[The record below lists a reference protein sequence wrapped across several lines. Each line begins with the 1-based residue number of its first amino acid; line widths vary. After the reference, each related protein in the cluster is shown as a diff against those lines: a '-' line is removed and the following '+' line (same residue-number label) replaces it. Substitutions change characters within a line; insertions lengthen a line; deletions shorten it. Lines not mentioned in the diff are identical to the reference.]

1 MYLIGVKIDYIKDN
15 EVTKFHFTNDNIQSR
30 CGCGSSFFTK
40 MNHFFMPNDSKKL
53 FFESF

>member
-30 CGCGSSFFTK
+30 CGCGSSFSLK
-40 MNHFFMPNDSKKL
+40 
-53 FFESF
+53 